1 MRNKQDNALEQEFK
15 TRFSEFNEEYIKN
28 LDIKIPPLNLS
39 FMKEKPKKKRNFHRF
54 SLIASFCMIIF
65 VVSSGVALWINSESA
80 HALKFKAEKFYHKNF
95 NGFYT
100 TDDSAD
106 FSESEMGI
114 TIENMKDME
123 SAAAY
128 FPQLVFPYYLPEG
141 FELKKL
147 DITKFSNG
155 TASSDYQFLDKD
167 DRKIIIGVFY
177 NLPEES
183 SSELLLK
190 AEEINIENR
199 TVYYMYDAYTDTSA
213 VSFLSDNNLYNVSGD
228 VDKESLI
235 KIALEIDIYK
245 GTKN

>member
-15 TRFSEFNEEYIKN
+15 TRFSEFNDEYIKN

-80 HALKFKAEKFYHKNF
+80 HALKFKAEKFYYKNF
-95 NGFYT
+95 NGFYS

-114 TIENMKDME
+114 TINKIEDME

-128 FPQLVFPYYLPEG
+128 FPQIVYPYYLPDG

-147 DITKFSNG
+147 DIKKFSNG
-155 TASSDYQFLDKD
+155 TASSDYLFLDED
-167 DRKIIIGVFY
+167 EREIIVGVFY
-177 NLPEES
+177 NLPEDSTSILTLE
-183 SSELLLK
+183 
-190 AEEINIENR
+190 AEEIKLNDR
-199 TVYYMYDAYTDTSA
+199 TFYYMYDAFTDTPS
-213 VSFLSDNNLYNVSGD
+213 VVFLLNNDSYNISGD
-228 VDKESLI
+228 ADKETLI
-235 KIALEIDIYK
+235 KIADEIDIYK
-245 GTKN
+245 GDKG